1 MTDSFTHDSTNNWST
16 PILYTYFSIRLMTT
30 ILCLGSWDSISEL
43 WLEVIL
49 DQSYQQKAPNLRWSG
64 IDHSTEYTCL
74 WYGNWNNNFKICCIN
89 KSKQF
94 HMPIKSGH
102 THLCIDTQIL
112 PSSAS
117 TGNVHAEALVSEVWT
132 SFNDQANSQVQHL
145 GRCTS
150 LHALSGCSGL
160 LVQSLWSSGHK
171 CPLELWVPC
180 HLHTTGIWICHVE
193 ERQVSFETSGS

>member
-30 ILCLGSWDSISEL
+30 VLCLGSGDGISEL
-43 WLEVIL
+43 WLEVAMIGSHFRSKL
-49 DQSYQQKAPNLRWSG
+49 STKSTKFKKIRWSG
-64 IDHSTEYTCL
+64 IDHSKEYTCL
-74 WYGNWNNNFKICCIN
+74 WYGNWNNNFKICCMN

-102 THLCIDTQIL
+102 THLCIDTHIL

-150 LHALSGCSGL
+150 LRALSGCSGL
-160 LVQSLWSSGHK
+160 LVQGLWS
-171 CPLELWVPC
+171 
-180 HLHTTGIWICHVE
+180 
-193 ERQVSFETSGS
+193 